1 MLLFSVAKY
10 ENQEGNLIRVQQDT
24 ESGGELLSTSMRLT
38 HVTDLCFQ
46 NFAAREFLRET
57 GPDTLV
63 SSEQHSCRDYVK
75 EII

>member
-10 ENQEGNLIRVQQDT
+10 ENQEGNLIRVKQDT
-24 ESGGELLSTSMRLT
+24 ESGWELLLTSMRLT
-38 HVTDLCFQ
+38 HLCFQ

>member
-24 ESGGELLSTSMRLT
+24 ESGWELLLTSMRLT
-38 HVTDLCFQ
+38 LLCFQ